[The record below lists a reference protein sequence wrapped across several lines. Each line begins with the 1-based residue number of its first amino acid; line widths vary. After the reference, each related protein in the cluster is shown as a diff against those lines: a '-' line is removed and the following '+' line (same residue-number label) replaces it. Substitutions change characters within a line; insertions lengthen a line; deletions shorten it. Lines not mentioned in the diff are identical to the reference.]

1 METQDSDRPS
11 LPRFRKMVVWHP
23 QSSLIVSPFTRSL
36 PARVTSDMNSRSKED
51 LLSPRML
58 EDKDVY
64 LAFYLRKNWD
74 NGALFS
80 TLAIPNIAALI
91 VEAPGQ
97 TAAQPRYVLR
107 DDVCKAWAELENFLL
122 DISEHLYSHHCDR
135 HLFPDIDFP
144 RWPHQ
149 CGYRVP
155 HDSVKGTFNC
165 L

>member
-1 METQDSDRPS
+1 MLWLIIPCDDTDRCPSRKFPTMETQDSDRPS

-51 LLSPRML
+51 
-58 EDKDVY
+58 
-64 LAFYLRKNWD
+64 
-74 NGALFS
+74 LFS